1 MEVKYEKTFAKDLKN
16 IREKPLLKRTKDII
30 DEVKKAE
37 SLKEISNIKKLK
49 GFNSFYRIKFGEYR
63 IGFEVIDNKVIFTR
77 FLHRKE
83 IYRFFP

>member
-16 IREKPLLKRTKDII
+16 IREKVLLNRVKDTI

-37 SLKEISNIKKLK
+37 NLKEISNLKKLK
-49 GFNSFYRIKFGEYR
+49 GFDNFYRIKFGDYR
-63 IGFEVIDNKVIFTR
+63 IGFEFVDNKVIFTR
-77 FLHRKE
+77 FLHRKD